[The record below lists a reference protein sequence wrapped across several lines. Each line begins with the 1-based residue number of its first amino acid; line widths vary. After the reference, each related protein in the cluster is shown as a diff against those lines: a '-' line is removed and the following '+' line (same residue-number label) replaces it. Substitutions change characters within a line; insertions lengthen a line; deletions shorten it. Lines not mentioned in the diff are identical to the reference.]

1 MLVSFQRSLLVS
13 RSNLQFTKVLKRRL
27 VSIRLPKQTRQFC
40 DKTRDENG
48 VLSLGNNDEETQIH
62 SNLDFQNW
70 VTKVP
75 FKRVAIWLFLGFLA
89 HQLKDFFGVRKRVR
103 LVSRP

>member
-1 MLVSFQRSLLVS
+1 MRVSLQRSSLFS
-13 RSNLQFTKVLKRRL
+13 RSNPQFTKVLKRRL
-27 VSIRLPKQTRQFC
+27 VPSRVPKQTRQFC

-48 VLSLGNNDEETQIH
+48 VLSVGNNDDENQSH

-75 FKRVAIWLFLGFLA
+75 FKRVAIWLFVGFLA
-89 HQLKDFFGVRKRVR
+89 HQLKDFFGVRKSVR
-103 LVSRP
+103 